1 MLRESRKLVRVVN
14 SENSSRLQNRQTL
27 IRLRQKK
34 RKSLMLPKSNL
45 PLRRSREWRM
55 LTMLNHY

>member
-34 RKSLMLPKSNL
+34 RKNLMLPKSNL

-55 LTMLNHY
+55 LMMLNHY